1 MAARQFVEEDGRFER
16 RTGQAVFDA
25 RHGVPQVEQSRGTLA
40 FSEQAPQATPQHAGS
55 GQVRFPLFS
64 PEQEDRRLIGQG
76 ADGGIELSQILADID
91 RGHH

>member
-16 RTGQAVFDA
+16 RAGQAVFDA
-25 RHGVPQVEQSRGTLA
+25 RHGMPQVEQSRGPLA
-40 FSEQAPQATPQHAGS
+40 FGEQATQAAAQHAGS
-55 GQVRFPLFS
+55 RQVRLALFG